1 MEIQEPNP
9 QEKLPVFVKEFLDMI
24 KEQFV
29 ELNYFFDN
37 SIPVN
42 TIQEEEIGKVTEE
55 LVVAGTIVIGEY
67 FVPGKDFKNHLKK
80 VLSKKNKKYKKIFTK
95 NMYVD
100 EDIQIKQLIVSRD
113 GSFFNMIVCPGGH
126 VDYIGK
132 NLSNLVFAGKKPIPG
147 YVLGVGS

>member
-9 QEKLPVFVKEFLDMI
+9 QEKLPVLVTEILDMI

-29 ELNYFFDN
+29 ELNYFFEN

-42 TIQEEEIGKVTEE
+42 TIKEEEIGKVTEE

-67 FVPGKDFKNHLKK
+67 FVPGKDFKNHFKK
-80 VLSKKNKKYKKIFTK
+80 VLSKKYKKHITK
-95 NMYVD
+95 NMYID
-100 EDIQIKQLIVSRD
+100 EEIQIKQLIVSRD
-113 GSFFNMIVCPGGH
+113 GSFLNIIVCPGGN

-132 NLSNLVFAGKKPIPG
+132 NLSNLVFADKQPVSG
-147 YVLGVGS
+147 YALGIGS